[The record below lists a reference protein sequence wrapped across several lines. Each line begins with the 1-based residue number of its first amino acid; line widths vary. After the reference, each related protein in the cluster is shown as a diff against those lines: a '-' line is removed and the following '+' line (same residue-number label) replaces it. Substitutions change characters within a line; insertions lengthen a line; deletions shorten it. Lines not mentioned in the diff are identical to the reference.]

1 MYAIT
6 GITGR
11 GGITGRALLNVG
23 LPVRAVV
30 RDATK
35 GVAWKERGCQVALAD
50 MNDAPALTAAF
61 TYVNGVFVLIPPIFD
76 PTPGFPEARAII
88 AAVTSEAA
96 QGRLSLD
103 DRRAGDATEPAPP
116 AWLLEQALGAA
127 PSPAC
132 FLRAAWFIENA
143 AWDVAPARDLGV
155 VPSFLVCSRRRR

>member
-11 GGITGRALLNVG
+11 VGGITGRTLLNVG

-30 RDATK
+30 RDAAK

-88 AAVTSEAA
+88 AAVTTAIEAA
-96 QGRLSLD
+96 KPPRSSVS
-103 DRRAGDATEPAPP
+103 RRSA
-116 AWLLEQALGAA
+116 
-127 PSPAC
+127 
-132 FLRAAWFIENA
+132 
-143 AWDVAPARDLGV
+143 
-155 VPSFLVCSRRRR
+155 RRRRNRTCSTSLACWSRRWVPRRHRPAS